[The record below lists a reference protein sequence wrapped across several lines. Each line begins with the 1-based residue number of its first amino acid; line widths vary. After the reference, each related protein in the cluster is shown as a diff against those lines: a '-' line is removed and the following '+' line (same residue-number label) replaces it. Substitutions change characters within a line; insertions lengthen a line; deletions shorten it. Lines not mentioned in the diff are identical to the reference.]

1 MLSRVMNR
9 GLIRG
14 AGQMSKMIQPGTYV
28 CFCGSTS
35 PMHQCKGTGMTTL
48 SRRNFQGHLGLDSTV
63 DLVPAEYKA
72 ADQVSMWKDVKAK
85 QENSLVLKTNDE
97 IE

>member
-14 AGQMSKMIQPGTYV
+14 AGQIKMVQP
-28 CFCGSTS
+28 S
-35 PMHQCKGTGMTTL
+35 MTAF